1 MWLLERFPGDRLFNL
16 IQQFRELIEMVD
28 VHHFLEGK
36 LICLLVDGVP
46 VVLSVLQETESICVL
61 TRDIIPST
69 GDNTSSTGSYAHTPV
84 LPKAIQHSYAG
95 QAMSSAHHHLYS
107 QQKKAGNNW

>member
-1 MWLLERFPGDRLFNL
+1 
-16 IQQFRELIEMVD
+16 MVW
-28 VHHFLEGK
+28 VVCGNGIS
-36 LICLLVDGVP
+36 ICLGQRLRRT